1 MTIVDTPSKGHGST
15 AERARQVWHP
25 DMSGAELARQMGV
38 PERTGSYWARKLRT
52 ETGNTAT
59 LPTTDKP
66 ATGPATAPATAK
78 RDGSR
83 QPARRGKTPPPLV
96 TGTIV
101 AVAVVAAVAAVV
113 SYSHIRDLA
122 VSAGAGWRADI
133 LPLSLDGLVAA
144 CTFALVV
151 DRKRGS
157 KFGHPLAWA
166 GIAVGLVGSVAANV
180 LAVVPG
186 LADPQVVA
194 AVLAWFPPVAL
205 AVSAHLLVR
214 TLADR

>member
-1 MTIVDTPSKGHGST
+1 
-15 AERARQVWHP
+15 
-25 DMSGAELARQMGV
+25 MGV

-122 VSAGAGWRADI
+122 VSAGAGWRA
-133 LPLSLDGLVAA
+133 